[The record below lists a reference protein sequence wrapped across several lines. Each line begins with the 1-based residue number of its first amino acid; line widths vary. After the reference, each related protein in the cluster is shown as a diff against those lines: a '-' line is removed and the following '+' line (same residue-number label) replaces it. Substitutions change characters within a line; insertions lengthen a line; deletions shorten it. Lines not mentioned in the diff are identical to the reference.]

1 MNEGL
6 IPRRYAKA
14 LYKVAVERG
23 DADLLYA
30 VMNRLSDACAAQPSL
45 AAVVANP
52 FVSVKDKSGLVTT
65 AAGESSDNPTFAD
78 FIKLLAANRRLDMI
92 FAIAREYSALYRQE
106 KGIYKVDVVSAAPLS
121 DNDEKRLKDLIEKN
135 LQGGTMEYSS
145 RVNPD
150 LIGGFTVTIDNRKL
164 DASVSNELK
173 QLRVNLLK

>member
-30 VMNRLSDACAAQPSL
+30 VMNRLNDACAAQPSL

-65 AAGESSDNPTFAD
+65 AAGEGSDREEPERENAD
-78 FIKLLAANRRLDMI
+78 
-92 FAIAREYSALYRQE
+92 
-106 KGIYKVDVVSAAPLS
+106 
-121 DNDEKRLKDLIEKN
+121 
-135 LQGGTMEYSS
+135 
-145 RVNPD
+145 
-150 LIGGFTVTIDNRKL
+150 
-164 DASVSNELK
+164 
-173 QLRVNLLK
+173 